1 MCSPSMPDPPPP
13 SNRASAV
20 GKSAAGALVD
30 PEKMSLAGQ
39 AAPAPAGT
47 MKESFLNTIFGLQ
60 SRSKDSNAPK
70 ADSPLQKMMGG
81 Y

>member
-1 MCSPSMPDPPPP
+1 MCSPTLPDPPPA

-30 PEKMSLAGQ
+30 PEKMSIAGQ
-39 AAPAPAGT
+39 AAPAPSGT

-60 SRSKDSNAPK
+60 SQKK
-70 ADSPLQKMMGG
+70 ATPEKSSLQKLMGG